1 MDFWQTF
8 IVSVVAAAVAGFFA
22 VLGVVLTIRQ
32 NNKQLQVHIKNRQ
45 DEIYQRVTDM
55 RPEFDIT
62 SLQIKEIDGIT
73 KLTTCSD
80 INCLRYDS
88 SMTQEDVFDKWKV
101 YTYKFTNIG
110 QQLIECVDL
119 FALQKN
125 ALFNLDEC
133 ALFLPD
139 IDELQSKSGQ
149 LTYFKK
155 RIKQDDEFTITVCV
169 PRCQPIVN
177 FPTVSC
183 CLVCK
188 SFDKRLWRQNLH
200 LGEQTI
206 EEANLITREDFKDLM
221 NRSCSK
227 LRKK

>member
-1 MDFWQTF
+1 MEFWQTL
-8 IVSVVAAAVAGFFA
+8 IISILASVVTGFFA

-45 DEIYQRVTDM
+45 DEINQRVTDM
-55 RPEFDIT
+55 RPEFDIK
-62 SLQIKEIDGIT
+62 SMQIKEIDDIT
-73 KLTTCSD
+73 KLTTFSD

-101 YTYKFTNIG
+101 YTYRFTNIG

-133 ALFLPD
+133 ALFLTD
-139 IDELQSKSGQ
+139 IDELQSRSGQ

-169 PRCQPIVN
+169 PLYQKIAN

-188 SFDKRLWRQNLH
+188 SFDKRLWRQNLY

-206 EEANLITREDFKDLM
+206 EEANLITREEFNELILASRCK
-221 NRSCSK
+221 
-227 LRKK
+227 